1 MAFWLFWD
9 FEIESKKLNK
19 NNIVFC
25 HNDLNENNILIDVET
40 KRLIGIID
48 FWNAVKRD
56 FSSDFASL
64 LKYDYDLTSN
74 IITTNTKN

>member
-1 MAFWLFWD
+1 M
-9 FEIESKKLNK
+9 ESKKLNK
-19 NNIVFC
+19 NNIALC

-48 FWNAVKRD
+48 FGNAVKRD